1 MTTANNPP
9 AAGKSKTEG
18 HDDSTRTTAQE
29 TILANDTN
37 AADTYNRRMAHQT
50 AALALNAVFTSTPAA
65 DVARLATDADERDFP
80 TAQHWHIFTAAAEQ
94 ARTLTA
100 AGNGALTVPP
110 EAVSAALQARGQLTD
125 TARTVILDAVAGCRA
140 GRALAPTAAAA
151 ALQALKR
158 WRWQQ
163 AARAVAEQAHTA
175 AETGSDADAVR
186 LLQYAAH
193 LTTLARRAGVVIHD
207 A

>member
-1 MTTANNPP
+1 MTTQNNPP
-9 AAGKSKTEG
+9 MASQSIIEG
-18 HDDSTRTTAQE
+18 HDSTSATTRQQA
-29 TILANDTN
+29 IADNDTN
-37 AADTYNRRMAHQT
+37 AADTYTARMAHQT
-50 AALALNAVFTSTPAA
+50 AAVALNAVFTSTPAA
-65 DVARLATDADERDFP
+65 DVAHLAADTTERDFP

-110 EAVSAALQARGQLTD
+110 EAVSAALQARGQLDD

-140 GRALAPTAAAA
+140 GRALAPTAAAD

-163 AARAVAEQAHTA
+163 AARAVADQAHTA

-193 LTTLARRAGVVIHD
+193 LTSLARRAGVIRD